1 MPGKWPWFERKFNFD
16 FPTEKHPDII
26 ERLRGTPARVE
37 ELTRG
42 IPADILTRRDG
53 DAWSIQENAG
63 HLADVEPLW
72 AARIGDILG
81 GAEVMREADLTNAK
95 THNANHNARSLG
107 EVTASFRTLRTDLI
121 RRLDSLSD
129 ADFAKASIHP
139 RTKLRMRVVDLCTF
153 VADHDDYHLAR
164 ITELHRKSAP

>member
-16 FPTEKHPDII
+16 FPTEKYPDIV

-37 ELTRG
+37 ELTG
-42 IPADILTRRDG
+42 TIPADVLTRRDA
-53 DAWSIQENAG
+53 DTWSIQENAG
-63 HLADVEPLW
+63 HLADAEPLW
-72 AARIGDILG
+72 AGRIEDILG
-81 GAEVMREADLTNAK
+81 GADVMREADLTNTK

-121 RRLDSLSD
+121 RRLESLSD
-129 ADFAKASIHP
+129 AGFAKSSIHP

-164 ITELHRKSAP
+164 ISELRHKFAP

>member
-1 MPGKWPWFERKFNFD
+1 MSGKWPWFERKFNFD
-16 FPTEKHPDII
+16 FPTEKYPDVV

-37 ELTRG
+37 ELTRT
-42 IPADILTRRDG
+42 IPADVLTLRDH
-53 DAWSIQENAG
+53 DAWSIQQNAG

-72 AARIGDILG
+72 AARIEDILG
-81 GAEVMREADLTNAK
+81 GAEVMREADLTNTK
-95 THNANHNARSLG
+95 THTANHNARPLA
-107 EVTASFRTLRTDLI
+107 EVTDSFRSLRADLI
-121 RRLDSLSD
+121 RRLESLRD

-164 ITELHRKSAP
+164 ISELRHKSAQ